1 MRVLLIDD
9 SKSMRAIQRAA
20 LQPMGKLDI
29 IEAQDGVDAMSK
41 VIACKPQLILC
52 DSDMP
57 KMSGLDFV
65 RTLRQTDRTTP
76 IVLISTKSDRAS
88 VVEAVQAGVTNYV
101 VKPFTPDLLRQRVK
115 DAMTRA
121 PASKR
126 AA

>member
-9 SKSMRAIQRAA
+9 SKSMRAIMRAA

-29 IEAQDGVDAMSK
+29 VEAHDGVDATSK

-57 KMSGLDFV
+57 KMNGLDFV
-65 RTLRQTDRTTP
+65 RALRQTDRTTP
-76 IVLISTKSDRAS
+76 IVMISTKSDRAS
-88 VVEAVQAGVTNYV
+88 VVDAVEAWVNNYV

-115 DAMTRA
+115 DALA
-121 PASKR
+121 KPAARK

>member
-9 SKSMRAIQRAA
+9 SKSMRAIMRAA

-29 IEAQDGVDAMSK
+29 VEAHDGVDATSK

-57 KMSGLDFV
+57 KMNGLDFV
-65 RTLRQTDRTTP
+65 RALRQTDRNTP
-76 IVLISTKSDRAS
+76 VVLISTKSDRAS
-88 VVEAVQAGVTNYV
+88 VVEAVEAGVNNYV

-115 DAMTRA
+115 DALA
-121 PASKR
+121 KPAARK

>member
-9 SKSMRAIQRAA
+9 SKSMRAILRAA
-20 LQPMGKLDI
+20 LQPLGNLDI
-29 IEAQDGVDAMSK
+29 VEAHDGVDATSK

-65 RTLRQTDRTTP
+65 RTLRQTDRSTP

-88 VVEAVQAGVTNYV
+88 VVEAVEAGVNNYV
-101 VKPFTPDLLRQRVK
+101 VKPFTPDLLRQRIK
-115 DAMTRA
+115 DALNKPA
-121 PASKR
+121 PRK

>member
-1 MRVLLIDD
+1 MRVLVIDD
-9 SKSMRAIQRAA
+9 SKSMRAILRAA
-20 LQPMGKLDI
+20 LQPLGKLDI
-29 IEAQDGVDAMSK
+29 VEAHDGVDATSK

-57 KMSGLDFV
+57 KMKGLDFV
-65 RTLRQTDRTTP
+65 RALRQTDRTTP

-88 VVEAVQAGVTNYV
+88 VVQAVEAGVNNYV

-115 DAMTRA
+115 DTLHSTATR
-121 PASKR
+121 K